1 MMRAQLTSNLIAIT
15 IRLGLKP
22 IHPAVLTMTA
32 RADPFAR
39 TDVVNLVVVDLSSP
53 PSYPPVES
61 VVWVSTRVRP
71 GMTVSKTYALS
82 LPFLPINPAVLTM
95 SARSR
100 SDPFAPAD
108 DVNLEVDLSSPP
120 SYPKVVPVSW
130 VSTCVRPGMP
140 VPITSVLLRSGLQA
154 TDDVSWIAPLL
165 MPLAVE
171 VLPDSGK
178 KTTLRSTRA
187 ATKNTPETLLVCPT
201 RCSVLVM
208 SN

>member
-1 MMRAQLTSNLIAIT
+1 MMRAQLMISLIAIT
-15 IRLGLKP
+15 IPMMSLIFLP
-22 IHPAVLTMTA
+22 IHPAVLTMSA

-39 TDVVNLVVVDLSSP
+39 TDVVNLVVDLSSP

-71 GMTVSKTYALS
+71 GMIVSKTYALS
-82 LPFLPINPAVLTM
+82 LIFLPFHTAVLTM
-95 SARSR
+95 SARA
-100 SDPFAPAD
+100 DPFAPTD
-108 DVNLEVDLSSPP
+108 DVNLVVDLSSPP

-178 KTTLRSTRA
+178 KTTLPSTRA
-187 ATKNTPETLLVCPT
+187 ATENTPETLLVCPT
-201 RCSVLVM
+201 RCSVLVR

>member
-61 VVWVSTRVRP
+61 VVWVSTHVRP
-71 GMTVSKTYALS
+71 GMNVSKTYALS
-82 LPFLPINPAVLTM
+82 LIFLPFHPAVLTM
-95 SARSR
+95 TARA
-100 SDPFAPAD
+100 DPFALTD
-108 DVNLEVDLSSPP
+108 DVNLVVDLSSPP

-178 KTTLRSTRA
+178 KTTLPSTRA
-187 ATKNTPETLLVCPT
+187 ATENTPETLLVCPT
-201 RCSVLVM
+201 RCSVLVR